1 MKIRYAIALA
11 ALMLVASAA
20 ASAQGHMHRPNMRPQ
35 HPAVKGFGL
44 EFGYVHS
51 SYRTRDWETEES
63 TRSGGLDGFVLGVTK
78 DFMLVPRT
86 LYFQTGLNYLYQN
99 DHRKDDSRN
108 RPALVTRMV
117 GDRTEHYLD
126 IPVKLKYTYPLTY
139 NIGLA
144 ADVGPTMLFGLS
156 SKMDYKAKTSLG
168 TASVSYNYY
177 NAKTKV
183 SDGVETIDFGSWM
196 AANGMLPEGK
206 LRRFDVMLGAS
217 LGADFFEILEVRIGY
232 DWGLVN
238 RYRGDVSDDLKM
250 KRGQFTLSAGV
261 RF

>member
-1 MKIRYAIALA
+1 MKIRYAIAIA

-20 ASAQGHMHRPNMRPQ
+20 ASAQGPMHRPNMRPQ

-51 SYRTRDWETEES
+51 SYRTRYWETDES
-63 TRSGGLDGFVLGVTK
+63 EKSGGLDGFVLGVTK

-86 LYFQTGLNYLYQN
+86 LYFQTGVNYLYQN

-108 RPALVTRMV
+108 RPALVSRMV

-144 ADVGPTMLFGLS
+144 AEVGPTMLFGLS

-168 TASVSYNYY
+168 TASMSYNYY

-206 LRRFDVMLGAS
+206 FRRFDVMLGAS
-217 LGADFFEILEVRIGY
+217 LGADFFDVLEVRLGY

-238 RYRGDVSDDLKM
+238 RYKGEVANDFNM
-250 KRGQFTLSAGV
+250 KRGQFTLTAGV